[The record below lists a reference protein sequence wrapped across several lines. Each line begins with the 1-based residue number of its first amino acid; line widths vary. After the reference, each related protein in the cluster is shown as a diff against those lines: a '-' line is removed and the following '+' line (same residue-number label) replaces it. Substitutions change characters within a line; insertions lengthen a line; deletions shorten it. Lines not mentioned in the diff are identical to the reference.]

1 MEGGWRPTVRPR
13 ASAVMPEWVFSLR
26 APLSALPDWYVAG
39 RAERG
44 CLP

>member
-1 MEGGWRPTVRPR
+1 MEGGWRPTVRPLV
-13 ASAVMPEWVFSLR
+13 SAVMPEWVFSLR
-26 APLSALPDWYVAG
+26 APLFAQPDWYVAG

>member
-1 MEGGWRPTVRPR
+1 MEGGWRPTVRPPVL
-13 ASAVMPEWVFSLR
+13 AVMPEWVFSLR
-26 APLSALPDWYVAG
+26 ALLSALTNWYVAG